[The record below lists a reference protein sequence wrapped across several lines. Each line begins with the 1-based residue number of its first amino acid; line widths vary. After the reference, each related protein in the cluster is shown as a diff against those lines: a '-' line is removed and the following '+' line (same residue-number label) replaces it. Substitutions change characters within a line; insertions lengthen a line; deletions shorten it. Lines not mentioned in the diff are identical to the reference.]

1 MSIYYC
7 ASRLFSLLFRQG
19 KVLFQGRKRLGN
31 VAVSQQCGGL
41 AAAAKQAIVDT
52 VKSFMKTGE
61 ASMKP

>member
-1 MSIYYC
+1 MSIYCC

-19 KVLFQGRKRLGN
+19 KVLFQGRKGLGN
-31 VAVSQQCGGL
+31 VETTMRGF
-41 AAAAKQAIVDT
+41 AAAEKQAIVDA